1 MTKKTKIIAL
11 TLAAAM
17 LVSATVL
24 CLFAF
29 AANDSTLPEKVF
41 VGDSVTIPDKT
52 LSLNGESKAATVT
65 VTMPDGGLFGG
76 NRIVASLAGKYNV
89 TYSATIGGQFV
100 TEQASF
106 VRCAVPKICLS
117 QTSTQ
122 LRKQETL
129 RQASSATT
137 VCCLQ

>member
-52 LSLNGESKAATVT
+52 LSPNGESKAATVT

-76 NRIVASLAGKYNV
+76 NRIVASRAGKYNV

-100 TEQASF
+100 AEQASF
-106 VRCAVPKICLS
+106 VALRRPKDMFVANKYATAETGNFTAGEFRYNGVPVS
-117 QTSTQ
+117 
-122 LRKQETL
+122 
-129 RQASSATT
+129 
-137 VCCLQ
+137 

>member
-65 VTMPDGGLFGG
+65 VTMPDGSLFGG
-76 NRIVASLAGKYNV
+76 NKIVASLAGKYNV

-100 TEQASF
+100 MEQASF
-106 VRCAVPKICLS
+106 VPKICLS